1 MLIDKIKPEVLLS
14 LNKDYEKYNTS
25 INHIYNVLATKEVYS
40 QLTINELSEI
50 IMFSELN
57 LSEWNSTDILFGDKL
72 LINNN

>member
-1 MLIDKIKPEVLLS
+1 MLIDKIKPEILVS

-25 INHIYNVLATKEVYS
+25 VNHIYNVLATKEVYS

>member
-25 INHIYNVLATKEVYS
+25 VNEIYNTLANKEVYS
-40 QLTINELSEI
+40 QLTIYELSEI
-50 IMFSELN
+50 VMFANLN
-57 LSEWNSTDILFGDKL
+57 LNEWSSADILFGDKI

>member
-1 MLIDKIKPEVLLS
+1 MLIDQIKPEILVKLD
-14 LNKDYEKYNTS
+14 KDYEKYNTS
-25 INHIYNVLATKEVYS
+25 VNHIYNVLATKEVYS

>member
-1 MLIDKIKPEVLLS
+1 MLIDKIKPEILVS

-25 INHIYNVLATKEVYS
+25 VNHIYNVLATKEVYS

-57 LSEWNSTDILFGDKL
+57 LSEWNSTDILFGDKI